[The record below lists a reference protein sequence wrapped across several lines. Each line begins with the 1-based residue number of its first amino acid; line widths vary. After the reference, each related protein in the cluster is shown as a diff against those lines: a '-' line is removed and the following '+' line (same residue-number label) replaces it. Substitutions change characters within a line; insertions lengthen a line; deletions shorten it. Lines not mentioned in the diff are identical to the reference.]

1 MDSKAVELA
10 LNRTERGLQV
20 ACEQFEN
27 SGSNNVVTLP
37 AVKRDSTVQE
47 TAAIGRNQR
56 GGKSMRELVN
66 VARRRSPIKQ
76 TTKKQQ
82 LPPPPPPAPNSLSPG
97 QLVQAQHIANLM
109 SKPSH
114 PLTQQLL
121 SSYYGL
127 PGGPAPSLATTV
139 VAGGRKEARL
149 LPQGQLVT
157 GPTTSHLTTLPRAN
171 RRDALVRCDLNTVY
185 LSSIWGVYLPRPQAT
200 PTFQCCTQ
208 NIERWEWPENEARCI

>member
-37 AVKRDSTVQE
+37 AVKRDSTVPE

-82 LPPPPPPAPNSLSPG
+82 LPPPPAPNSLSPG
-97 QLVQAQHIANLM
+97 QLVQAQHITNLM

-127 PGGPAPSLATTV
+127 PGGPAPSLATAV

-157 GPTTSHLTTLPRAN
+157 GPTTSHLTTLPQAN
-171 RRDALVRCDLNTVY
+171 RRDALVHCDLNT
-185 LSSIWGVYLPRPQAT
+185 
-200 PTFQCCTQ
+200 
-208 NIERWEWPENEARCI
+208 